1 MDNIKE
7 KLPMIIVVLIAIAIL
22 VLGYY
27 FSFVHKDL
35 YYTKIDNE
43 KIEQV
48 SASDEM
54 KYEYTLISYNKNG
67 KEKELK
73 FKTSRE
79 LRQDAFLE
87 LDVMAMRGVVD
98 WREVQYDELPQR
110 VQENY

>member
-1 MDNIKE
+1 MENIKE
-7 KLPMIIVVLIAIAIL
+7 KLPMIVAVFIAIAIIY
-22 VLGYY
+22 LGYY

-48 SASDEM
+48 SASDET
-54 KYEYTLISYNKNG
+54 KYEYTLIAYDKNG

-79 LRQDAFLE
+79 LRQDAYLE
-87 LDVMAMRGVVD
+87 LEVMLIRGVVD
-98 WREVQYDELPQR
+98 WKEVQYDELPKK

>member
-27 FSFVHKDL
+27 FSFAHKDL

-43 KIEQV
+43 KVEQI

-54 KYEYTLISYNKNG
+54 KYEYTLTAYNKNG

-73 FKTSRE
+73 FKTTRE
-79 LRQDAFLE
+79 LRQDAYLE

-98 WREVQYDELPQR
+98 WREVQYNELPKK

>member
-7 KLPMIIVVLIAIAIL
+7 KLPMIIAVLIAIAIL
-22 VLGYY
+22 FLGYY
-27 FSFVHKDL
+27 FSFAHKDL
-35 YYTKIDNE
+35 YYTKIDNK

-79 LRQDAFLE
+79 LRQDAYLE

-98 WREVQYDELPQR
+98 WREVQYNELPKK

>member
-1 MDNIKE
+1 MENIKE
-7 KLPMIIVVLIAIAIL
+7 KLPMIVAVFIAIAIIY
-22 VLGYY
+22 LGYY

-54 KYEYTLISYNKNG
+54 KYEYTLIAYDKNG

-79 LRQDAFLE
+79 LRQDAYLE
-87 LDVMAMRGVVD
+87 LEVMLIRGVVD
-98 WREVQYDELPQR
+98 WKEVQYDELPKK